1 MKEVPPRC
9 DAPRA
14 TGRDADPSIVAT
26 QRLSL
31 REKFGYGLGDMA
43 SNIVYQAVIN
53 VLMYFYTDVY
63 GIEVAAAGT
72 LMIAVRFFDA
82 VTDPIV
88 GAIAD
93 RTRTRW
99 GRYRPWMLWFAVPY
113 GVLAVAAFITP
124 DVGVGAKLAY
134 AYISYALLMTT
145 YTAVNIPYS
154 ALAGVM
160 TAEKDE
166 RAGLQSWRFGMAM
179 VGGFLVTVS
188 VWPLARLLGGGGDPK
203 DLQLGFPFAVALLA
217 VVGVVALLGCFALT
231 RERIYPDEVKSPG
244 SRAGVVEDLGA
255 MFRNSQWWIVT
266 LAMFIIQVRGG
277 LQGNVK
283 PYFIKYYI
291 DHDLTGVFA
300 ITENFM
306 ALYMGL
312 TMLAGV
318 AGVFVANRL
327 FMKWQWCKVTVMK
340 TALLG
345 SLVPNALLLAVP
357 REWWQASLVLIMLAN
372 FFHMMFIPLLFAAIP
387 DTVDFG
393 LKTIGR
399 GAMALFFAG
408 QLFALKMGISVG
420 GGSSG
425 WILGMFGYQANVE
438 QSARS
443 LFGIKLAFAG
453 APLVAAILVLVL
465 LQFYRLKK
473 GWEQKLDGGSVSM
486 RA

>member
-1 MKEVPPRC
+1 MSSAAKQ
-9 DAPRA
+9 
-14 TGRDADPSIVAT
+14 G
-26 QRLSL
+26 LSL

-63 GIEVAAAGT
+63 GIEAAAAGT

-82 VTDPIV
+82 ITDPIM
-88 GAIAD
+88 GAVAD

-99 GRYRPWMLWFAVPY
+99 GRYRPWMLWIAIPY
-113 GVLAVAAFITP
+113 GCLAVAAFITP
-124 DVGVGAKLAY
+124 NVAPGTKLVY
-134 AYISYALLMTT
+134 AYISYALLMTA

-160 TAEKDE
+160 TADKDE
-166 RAGLQSWRFGMAM
+166 RTGLQSWRFGMAM

-188 VWPLARLLGGGGDPK
+188 IWPLSRLLGGGGEPQQ
-203 DLQLGFPFAVALLA
+203 LQLGFPFAVALLA
-217 VVGVVALLGCFALT
+217 VVGVTALLGCFAWT
-231 RERIYPDEVKSPG
+231 RERTYPDLEQGRGAK
-244 SRAGVVEDLGA
+244 AGVMQDLGA
-255 MFRNSQWWIVT
+255 MFRNSQWFIVT
-266 LAMFIIQVRGG
+266 LAMFIIQIRGG

-291 DHDLTGVFA
+291 AHDLTGVFG

-327 FMKWQWCKVTVMK
+327 FLKFHWCKVTVMK

-345 SLVPNALLLAVP
+345 SLVPNGLLLLVP
-357 REWWQASLVLIMLAN
+357 RHWWEASLLLIMLAN
-372 FFHMMFIPLLFAAIP
+372 FFHMMFIPLLFSAIP
-387 DTVDFG
+387 DTVDYG
-393 LKTIGR
+393 MRTIGR
-399 GAMALFFAG
+399 GAMAMFFAG

-420 GGSSG
+420 GGSAG
-425 WILGMFGYQANVE
+425 WILGMFGYEANVE
-438 QSARS
+438 QSERS
-443 LFGIKLAFAG
+443 LMGIKLAFAG
-453 APLVAAILVLVL
+453 APLVAAIVVVIL
-465 LQFYRLKK
+465 LQFYKLKK
-473 GWEQKLDGGSVSM
+473 GWEQRERL
-486 RA
+486 

>member
-1 MKEVPPRC
+1 MTP
-9 DAPRA
+9 APKQ
-14 TGRDADPSIVAT
+14 G
-26 QRLSL
+26 LSL

-63 GIEVAAAGT
+63 GIEAAAAGT

-82 VTDPIV
+82 LTDPIM

-99 GRYRPWMLWFAVPY
+99 GRYRPWMLWIAIPY
-113 GVLAVAAFITP
+113 GLLAVAAFITP
-124 DVGVGAKLAY
+124 NVAPGTKLVY
-134 AYISYALLMTT
+134 AYISYALLMTA

-160 TAEKDE
+160 IVDKDE
-166 RAGLQSWRFGMAM
+166 RTGLQSWRFGMAM

-188 VWPLARLLGGGGDPK
+188 IWPLSRLLGGGGNPE

-217 VVGVVALLGCFALT
+217 IVGVTALLGCFAWT
-231 RERIYPDEVKSPG
+231 RERTYPDEEQGRGGK
-244 SRAGVVEDLGA
+244 AGVIEDLGA
-255 MFRNSQWWIVT
+255 MFRNSQWLIVT
-266 LAMFIIQVRGG
+266 VAMFVIQIRGG

-291 DHDLTGVFA
+291 DHDLTGFFG

-327 FMKWQWCKVTVMK
+327 FLKLQWCKVTVMK

-345 SLVPNALLLAVP
+345 SLVPNGLLLLVP
-357 REWWQASLVLIMLAN
+357 RQWWEASLLLIMLAN
-372 FFHMMFIPLLFAAIP
+372 FFHMMFIPLLFSAIP
-387 DTVDFG
+387 DTVDYG
-393 LKTIGR
+393 IKTIGR
-399 GAMALFFAG
+399 GAMAMFFAG

-420 GGSSG
+420 GGSAG
-425 WILGMFGYQANVE
+425 WILGIFGYEANVE
-438 QSARS
+438 QTERS
-443 LFGIKLAFAG
+443 LLGIKLAFAG
-453 APLVAAILVLVL
+453 APLVAAILVVVL
-465 LQFYRLKK
+465 LQFYKLKK
-473 GWEQKLDGGSVSM
+473 GWEHEPSGSVSGCGLKTP
-486 RA
+486 